1 MIKVITFPY
10 RYKMV
15 LDFKDDGFQLPCQAE
30 LVAVIFVSLA

>member
-1 MIKVITFPY
+1 
-10 RYKMV
+10 MV